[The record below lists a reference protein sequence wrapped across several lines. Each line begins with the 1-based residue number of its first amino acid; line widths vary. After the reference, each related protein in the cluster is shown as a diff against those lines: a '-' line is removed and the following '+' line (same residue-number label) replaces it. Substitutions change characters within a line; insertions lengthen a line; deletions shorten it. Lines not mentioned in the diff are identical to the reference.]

1 MSSHNKQNFER
12 FLELRHLIS
21 CAPVDVALLKQELKE
36 NYYFQRIKTLADLKR
51 HLSNE
56 EEENFFGRSARR
68 FFGTSKYK
76 FSKRDFVLT
85 CYNKHGVA
93 TYRVYWSGENL
104 SLICDSTAG
113 V

>member
-1 MSSHNKQNFER
+1 MNLHNKENFER

-21 CAPVDVALLKQELKE
+21 CQPADVALLKQELRE

-76 FSKRDFVLT
+76 FSKRDFSLT
-85 CYNKHGVA
+85 CENKHTTAV
-93 TYRVYWSGENL
+93 YRVYWCKGNL
-104 SLICDSTAG
+104 SLICDTTAG
-113 V
+113 A